1 MKEGKLFIVSA
12 PSGAGKTT
20 LIEELLKRWGK
31 KYNLERAITYTTR
44 DAREG
49 EINGVDYNFIS
60 IEEFQ
65 RKIEEGFFI
74 EWSTW
79 YDHFYGSSI
88 EIIKG
93 LKNGV
98 SYILIVDRL
107 GASKIVGQFPDSILI
122 WITPPSLSVLEQRLR
137 LRAKDS
143 ELTILNRL
151 KKAAIEIEEENQN
164 QLYNYHF
171 INDNFEITL
180 ENIKKVFKLNL
191 KI

>member
-44 DAREG
+44 NAREG
-49 EINGVDYNFIS
+49 ETNGVDYNFIS

-151 KKAAIEIEEENQN
+151 KKAAIEIEEENKN